1 MKLVVSDVNILR
13 VLTVFINKYAIII
26 YKNTLFFWL
35 VNQVSFII
43 YICEHHWKWL
53 FYFFYYMD
61 MCAFSYWLRF
71 SAINHRCC
79 CCSWIH
85 YIELTL
91 NCFTNALEFIPFVK
105 LIKKNLSWS
114 WFFNH
119 IYSYY
124 WCQDPLRQVI
134 AAYL

>member
-35 VNQVSFII
+35 VNQVFFII

-53 FYFFYYMD
+53 FYFFYYLD
-61 MCAFSYWLRF
+61 RCAFSYWLRF
-71 SAINHRCC
+71 SAINHRCF

-85 YIELTL
+85 CIELTIMFYK
-91 NCFTNALEFIPFVK
+91 CPWVYPICQTY
-105 LIKKNLSWS
+105 KKNLLWS

-124 WCQDPLRQVI
+124 WCQDPLSYI
-134 AAYL
+134 FDK